1 MHVQSSSTLL
11 DANDLVNIYFGN
23 LFQFFAILVT
33 LKLYFFIYTDLTF
46 YFIDFSSIH

>member
-11 DANDLVNIYFGN
+11 DANHLVNIYSGN

-33 LKLYFFIYTDLTF
+33 LSYIFLYRFDTDF
-46 YFIDFSSIH
+46 DIDLIQI